1 MLLTPIS
8 HPAYRQAGVEGRGVA
23 VQSQTLAPERKGEG
37 AGRQVKEEMTQEK
50 LDILEEAKR
59 VLRVEAHSI
68 LDLVERIDESFSRA
82 VELLYQ
88 CKGRVV
94 LMGMGKS
101 GLVGRKIA
109 STFAST
115 GTPAF
120 FLHPAEGVNGDF
132 GMLAK
137 EDVVIA
143 ISKSGET
150 RELLE
155 VLPLIKRYGNRF
167 ITLTG
172 NFNSTLAKAGDVCLS
187 IHVKEEACPMGL
199 APTASTTATLAL
211 GDALAVALMGKK
223 GFKEEDF
230 ALLHPG
236 GTLGKRLLLKVEDL
250 MHIGEA
256 FPMVSEKALMKDA
269 IFEITS
275 KRLGATGVCN
285 GEGHLVGVITD
296 GDLRRA
302 LEKFSDLLHRK
313 ASEVMTRNPKWIE
326 KDALAAKAVQR
337 MEEYSITSLFIFNRT
352 GDKVPVGII
361 HLHDLLKA
369 GVV

>member
-1 MLLTPIS
+1 MDVI
-8 HPAYRQAGVEGRGVA
+8 
-23 VQSQTLAPERKGEG
+23 
-37 AGRQVKEEMTQEK
+37 
-50 LDILEEAKR
+50 EEAKR
-59 VLRVEAHSI
+59 VLRVEARSI
-68 LDLVERIDESFSRA
+68 LDLAERVDENFLKA
-82 VELLYQ
+82 VETLYY

-109 STFAST
+109 STLAST

-120 FLHPAEGVNGDF
+120 FIHPAEGLNGDF

-143 ISKSGET
+143 ISNSGET

-155 VLPLIKRYGNRF
+155 ILPFVKRYGNRL
-167 ITLTG
+167 ITFTG
-172 NFNSTLAKAGDVCLS
+172 NVKSSLAKAGDVCLD
-187 IHVKEEACPMGL
+187 IHVKEEACPLGL

-211 GDALAVALMGKK
+211 GDALAVTLMEKR
-223 GFKEEDF
+223 GFKEKDF

-236 GTLGKRLLLKVEDL
+236 GALGKKLLLKVESL
-250 MHIGEA
+250 MHVGEA
-256 FPMVSEKALMKDA
+256 FPRVSEKTLMKDV

-275 KRLGATGVCN
+275 KRLGVTGVCN
-285 GEGHLVGVITD
+285 EEGHLVGVITD

-302 LEKFSDLLHRK
+302 LEKFNNLLDRE
-313 ASEVMTRNPKWIE
+313 ASAVMTRDPKWIE

-337 MEEYSITSLFIFNRT
+337 MEEYSITSLFVFNNT
-352 GDKVPVGII
+352 GDKLPVGII

>member
-1 MLLTPIS
+1 M
-8 HPAYRQAGVEGRGVA
+8 
-23 VQSQTLAPERKGEG
+23 
-37 AGRQVKEEMTQEK
+37 M
-50 LDILEEAKR
+50 DINVIEEARR
-59 VLRVEAHSI
+59 VLRIEAESI
-68 LDLVERIDESFSRA
+68 LDLVERIDDQFSKA
-82 VELLYQ
+82 VDLLYH

-120 FLHPAEGVNGDF
+120 FIHPAEGMNGDF
-132 GMLAK
+132 GMLAR
-137 EDVVIA
+137 EDVVIG
-143 ISKSGET
+143 ISNSGET

-155 VLPLIKRYGNRF
+155 VLPLIKRYGNPL

-172 NFNSTLAKAGDVCLS
+172 NKQSTLARAGDVTLD
-187 IHVKEEACPMGL
+187 IQVKEEACPLGL
-199 APTASTTATLAL
+199 APTASTTATLAM
-211 GDALAVALMGKK
+211 GDALAIALMVKR
-223 GFKEEDF
+223 GFKKEDF

-236 GTLGKRLLLKVEDL
+236 GALGKRLLLRVEEL
-250 MHIGEA
+250 MHSGEA
-256 FPMVSEKALMKDA
+256 FPRVYEKTLMKDV

-275 KRLGATGVCN
+275 KRLGVTAVCN
-285 GEGHLVGVITD
+285 EGGELVGVITD

-302 LEKFSDLLHRK
+302 LERYPDLLQRS
-313 ASEVMTRNPKWIE
+313 ASEVMTRNPKWI
-326 KDALAAKAVQR
+326 KQDALAAKAVQM
-337 MEEYSITSLFIFNRT
+337 MEEYSITSLFVFSRT
-352 GDKVPVGII
+352 GDRIPVGII

>member
-1 MLLTPIS
+1 MD
-8 HPAYRQAGVEGRGVA
+8 EGQRTMNINV
-23 VQSQTLAPERKGEG
+23 V
-37 AGRQVKEEMTQEK
+37 
-50 LDILEEAKR
+50 EEAKR
-59 VLRVEAHSI
+59 VLRIEAQSI
-68 LDLVERIDESFSRA
+68 LDLIDRIDEQFSKA
-82 VELLYQ
+82 VEILYD

-120 FLHPAEGVNGDF
+120 FLHPAEGLNGDF

-137 EDVVIA
+137 EDVVIG
-143 ISKSGET
+143 ISNSGET

-155 VLPLIKRYGNRF
+155 VLPLLKRYGNRL
-167 ITLTG
+167 ITMTG
-172 NFNSTLAKAGDVCLS
+172 NRRSTLALAGD
-187 IHVKEEACPMGL
+187 IHLDIAVKEEACPLNL
-199 APTASTTATLAL
+199 APTASTTATLAI
-211 GDALAVALMGKK
+211 GDALAVALMVKR
-223 GFKEEDF
+223 GFRKEDF

-236 GTLGKRLLLKVEDL
+236 GALGKRLLLRVEEL
-250 MHIGEA
+250 MHTGEA
-256 FPMVSEKALMKDA
+256 FPRVFEKTLMKDA
-269 IFEITS
+269 IVEISS
-275 KRLGATGVCN
+275 KRLGVAAVCN
-285 GEGHLVGVITD
+285 EEGHLVGVITD

-302 LEKFSDLLHRK
+302 LEKYADLLRRT
-313 ASEVMTRNPKWIE
+313 ASEVMTRNPKSIE

-337 MEEYSITSLFIFNRT
+337 MEEYSITSLFVFNKT

>member
-1 MLLTPIS
+1 
-8 HPAYRQAGVEGRGVA
+8 
-23 VQSQTLAPERKGEG
+23 
-37 AGRQVKEEMTQEK
+37 
-50 LDILEEAKR
+50 LDIVEEAKR
-59 VLRVEAHSI
+59 VLRVEAQSL
-68 LDLVERIDESFSRA
+68 LDLAERIDENFSRA
-82 VELLYQ
+82 VELLYH
-88 CKGRVV
+88 CKGKVV

-115 GTPAF
+115 GTPSF
-120 FLHPAEGVNGDF
+120 FLHPAEGLNGDF

-137 EDVVIA
+137 EDLIIA
-143 ISKSGET
+143 ISYSGET

-155 VLPLIKRYGNRF
+155 VLPLIKRYGNRL

-172 NFNSTLAKAGDVCLS
+172 NENSTLSKAGDVNLD
-187 IHVKEEACPMGL
+187 IRVKEEACPLGL
-199 APTASTTATLAL
+199 APTSSTTATLAL

-223 GFKEEDF
+223 DFKKEDF
-230 ALLHPG
+230 AILHPG
-236 GTLGKRLLLKVEDL
+236 GVLGKRLLLKVEDL
-250 MHIGEA
+250 MHVGKA
-256 FPMVSEKALMKDA
+256 FPMVSEKTLMKDA

-275 KRLGATGVCN
+275 KRLGVTAVCN
-285 GEGHLVGVITD
+285 TEGHLMGVITD

-302 LEKFSDLLHRK
+302 LEKFSDLFNRE
-313 ASEVMTRNPKWIE
+313 AFEVMTKNPKWIE

-337 MEEYSITSLFIFNRT
+337 MEEYSITSLFVFKKA

>member
-1 MLLTPIS
+1 M
-8 HPAYRQAGVEGRGVA
+8 
-23 VQSQTLAPERKGEG
+23 
-37 AGRQVKEEMTQEK
+37 
-50 LDILEEAKR
+50 
-59 VLRVEAHSI
+59 LRVEAQSL
-68 LDLVERIDESFSRA
+68 LDLAERIDENFSQTI
-82 VELLYQ
+82 ELLYR
-88 CKGRVV
+88 CKGKVV

-137 EDVVIA
+137 EDVIIA
-143 ISKSGET
+143 ISNSGET

-155 VLPLIKRYGNRF
+155 VLPLIKRYGNRL

-172 NFNSTLAKAGDVCLS
+172 NINSTLAKAGDVHLD
-187 IHVKEEACPMGL
+187 IRVKEEACPLGL
-199 APTASTTATLAL
+199 APTASTTATLAM

-223 GFKEEDF
+223 DFKKEDF
-230 ALLHPG
+230 AILHPG

-250 MHIGEA
+250 MHVGKA
-256 FPMVSEKALMKDA
+256 FPMISEKTLMKDA

-275 KRLGATGVCN
+275 KRLGITGVCN
-285 GEGHLVGVITD
+285 AEGHLMGVITD

-302 LEKFSDLLHRK
+302 LEKFSDLFNRE

-337 MEEYSITSLFIFNRT
+337 MEEYSITSLFVFNQV

>member
-1 MLLTPIS
+1 MN
-8 HPAYRQAGVEGRGVA
+8 VMEEGR
-23 VQSQTLAPERKGEG
+23 
-37 AGRQVKEEMTQEK
+37 
-50 LDILEEAKR
+50 R
-59 VLRVEAHSI
+59 VLRVEAQSI
-68 LDLVERIDESFSRA
+68 LDLADQIDENFSRA
-82 VELLYQ
+82 VGILYD
-88 CKGRVV
+88 CKGKVV

-101 GLVGRKIA
+101 GLIGRKIA

-120 FLHPAEGVNGDF
+120 FLHPAEGANGDF
-132 GMLAK
+132 GMLTK

-143 ISKSGET
+143 ISNGGET
-150 RELLE
+150 PELLG
-155 VLPLIKRYGNRF
+155 VLPLIKRYGNRL

-172 NFNSTLAKAGDVCLS
+172 NMNSSLAKAGDVCLN
-187 IHVKEEACPMGL
+187 IHVKEEACPLGL

-211 GDALAVALMGKK
+211 GDALAVALMVKK
-223 GFKEEDF
+223 GFDEKDF

-250 MHIGEA
+250 MHVGKA
-256 FPMVSEKALMKDA
+256 FPMVAEETLMRDA

-275 KRLGATGVCN
+275 KRLGVTGVCN
-285 GEGHLVGVITD
+285 GDGHLVGVITD

-302 LEKFSDLLHRK
+302 LEKFNDLLQR
-313 ASEVMTRNPKWIE
+313 AAADVMTRNPKGIE

-337 MEEYSITSLFIFNRT
+337 MEEYSITSLFVFNQT

>member
-1 MLLTPIS
+1 M
-8 HPAYRQAGVEGRGVA
+8 
-23 VQSQTLAPERKGEG
+23 
-37 AGRQVKEEMTQEK
+37 
-50 LDILEEAKR
+50 DIVEEAKR
-59 VLRVEAHSI
+59 VLRVEAQSL
-68 LDLVERIDESFSRA
+68 LDLAGRIDENFSRA
-82 VELLYQ
+82 VELLYH
-88 CKGRVV
+88 CKGKVV

-115 GTPAF
+115 GTPSF
-120 FLHPAEGVNGDF
+120 FLHPAEGLNGDF

-137 EDVVIA
+137 EDLIIA
-143 ISKSGET
+143 ISNSGET

-155 VLPLIKRYGNRF
+155 VLPLIKRYGNRL

-172 NFNSTLAKAGDVCLS
+172 NMTSTLAKSGDINLD
-187 IHVKEEACPMGL
+187 IHVKEEADPLGL
-199 APTASTTATLAL
+199 APTSSTTATLAL
-211 GDALAVALMGKK
+211 GDALAVALMGKRD
-223 GFKEEDF
+223 FKKEDF
-230 ALLHPG
+230 AILHPG
-236 GTLGKRLLLKVEDL
+236 GVLGKKLLLKVEDL
-250 MHIGEA
+250 MHVGKA

-275 KRLGATGVCN
+275 KRLGVTAVCN
-285 GEGHLVGVITD
+285 TEGHLVGVITD

-302 LEKFSDLLHRK
+302 IEKFSDLFNRK

-337 MEEYSITSLFIFNRT
+337 MEEYSITSLFVFDKA

>member
-1 MLLTPIS
+1 MDVI
-8 HPAYRQAGVEGRGVA
+8 
-23 VQSQTLAPERKGEG
+23 K
-37 AGRQVKEEMTQEK
+37 
-50 LDILEEAKR
+50 EAKR
-59 VLRVEAHSI
+59 VLKVEAQSI
-68 LDLVERIDESFSRA
+68 LDLAERIDEDFSQA
-82 VELLYQ
+82 VELLYH

-120 FLHPAEGVNGDF
+120 FLHPAEGINGDF

-137 EDVVIA
+137 EDVVVA
-143 ISKSGET
+143 ISNSGET

-155 VLPLIKRYGNRF
+155 VLPLIKRYGNRL

-172 NFNSTLAKAGDVCLS
+172 NMNSNLAKAGDVGLN

-211 GDALAVALMGKK
+211 GDALAVTLMEKK
-223 GFKEEDF
+223 GFEEKDF

-250 MHIGEA
+250 MHAGEA
-256 FPMVSEKALMKDA
+256 FPKVSEKTLMKEA

-275 KRLGATGVCN
+275 KRLGVTGVVN
-285 GEGHLVGVITD
+285 KEGQLIGVITD

-302 LEKFSDLLHRK
+302 LEKFADLLNRE
-313 ASEVMTRNPKWIE
+313 AYEVMTRNPKWIE
-326 KDALAAKAVQR
+326 KGALAAKAVQR
-337 MEEYSITSLFIFNRT
+337 MEEYSITSLFVFNQF
-352 GDKVPVGII
+352 GDRAPIGII

>member
-1 MLLTPIS
+1 MN
-8 HPAYRQAGVEGRGVA
+8 
-23 VQSQTLAPERKGEG
+23 
-37 AGRQVKEEMTQEK
+37 
-50 LDILEEAKR
+50 ILEEAKR
-59 VLRVEAHSI
+59 VLNVEAQSI
-68 LDLVERIDESFSRA
+68 LDLVERIDENFSRT
-82 VELLYQ
+82 VDLLST
-88 CKGRVV
+88 CKGKVV

-101 GLVGRKIA
+101 GLVGRKIS

-115 GTPAF
+115 GTPSF
-120 FLHPAEGVNGDF
+120 FLHPAEGLNGDF

-137 EDVVIA
+137 EDVIIA
-143 ISKSGET
+143 ISNSGET

-155 VLPLIKRYGNRF
+155 VLPLIKRYGNRL

-172 NFNSTLAKAGDVCLS
+172 NLNSSLAKAGDVNLD
-187 IHVKEEACPMGL
+187 IRVKEEACPLGL

-223 GFKEEDF
+223 NFKKEDF
-230 ALLHPG
+230 AILHPG

-250 MHIGEA
+250 MQTGKA
-256 FPMVSEKALMKDA
+256 FPMVSGKTLMKEA
-269 IFEITS
+269 VFEITS
-275 KRLGATGVCN
+275 KRLGVTGVSN
-285 GEGHLVGVITD
+285 PEGHLVGVITD

-302 LEKFSDLLHRK
+302 LEKFSDLFNRE
-313 ASEVMTRNPKWIE
+313 ASEVMTKNPKWIE
-326 KDALAAKAVQR
+326 KEALAAKAVQR
-337 MEEYSITSLFIFNRT
+337 MEEYSITSLFVFNKA

>member
-1 MLLTPIS
+1 
-8 HPAYRQAGVEGRGVA
+8 
-23 VQSQTLAPERKGEG
+23 
-37 AGRQVKEEMTQEK
+37 
-50 LDILEEAKR
+50 
-59 VLRVEAHSI
+59 
-68 LDLVERIDESFSRA
+68 
-82 VELLYQ
+82 
-88 CKGRVV
+88 
-94 LMGMGKS
+94 MGMGKS

-115 GTPAF
+115 GTPSF
-120 FLHPAEGVNGDF
+120 FLHPAEGLNGDF

-137 EDVVIA
+137 EDLIIA
-143 ISKSGET
+143 ISNSGET

-155 VLPLIKRYGNRF
+155 VLPLIKRYGNRL

-172 NFNSTLAKAGDVCLS
+172 NMTSTLAKSGDINLD
-187 IHVKEEACPMGL
+187 IHVKEEADPLGL
-199 APTASTTATLAL
+199 APTSSTTATLAL
-211 GDALAVALMGKK
+211 GDALAVALMGKRD
-223 GFKEEDF
+223 FKKEDF
-230 ALLHPG
+230 AILHPG
-236 GTLGKRLLLKVEDL
+236 GVLGKKLLLKVEDL
-250 MHIGEA
+250 MHVGKA

-269 IFEITS
+269 VFEITS
-275 KRLGATGVCN
+275 KRLGVTAVCN
-285 GEGHLVGVITD
+285 TEGHLVGVITD

-302 LEKFSDLLHRK
+302 IEKFSDLFNRK

-337 MEEYSITSLFIFNRT
+337 MEEYSITSLFVFDKA

>member
-1 MLLTPIS
+1 
-8 HPAYRQAGVEGRGVA
+8 
-23 VQSQTLAPERKGEG
+23 
-37 AGRQVKEEMTQEK
+37 

-59 VLRVEAHSI
+59 VLRVEAQSI
-68 LDLVERIDESFSRA
+68 LDLAERMDENFSRA
-82 VELLYQ
+82 VELLYH
-88 CKGRVV
+88 CEGKVV

-115 GTPAF
+115 GTPSF
-120 FLHPAEGVNGDF
+120 FLHPAEGLNGDF
-132 GMLAK
+132 GMLTK

-143 ISKSGET
+143 ISNSGET

-155 VLPLIKRYGNRF
+155 VLPLIKRYGNRLVTF
-167 ITLTG
+167 TG
-172 NFNSTLAKAGDVCLS
+172 NLNSTLAKAGDVNLD
-187 IHVKEEACPMGL
+187 IRVKEEADPLGL
-199 APTASTTATLAL
+199 VPTASTTATLAL

-223 GFKEEDF
+223 DFKKEDF
-230 ALLHPG
+230 AILHPG

-250 MHIGEA
+250 MHMGKA
-256 FPMVSEKALMKDA
+256 FPMVSEKTLMKDA

-275 KRLGATGVCN
+275 KRLGVTGVCN
-285 GEGHLVGVITD
+285 TEGHLVGVITD

-302 LEKFSDLLHRK
+302 LEKFSDLLNRE
-313 ASEVMTRNPKWIE
+313 ASEVMTKNPKWIE
-326 KDALAAKAVQR
+326 KDTLAAKAVQR
-337 MEEYSITSLFIFNRT
+337 MEEYSITSLFVFKKA
-352 GDKVPVGII
+352 GDQVPVGII

>member
-1 MLLTPIS
+1 LGNI
-8 HPAYRQAGVEGRGVA
+8 
-23 VQSQTLAPERKGEG
+23 
-37 AGRQVKEEMTQEK
+37 
-50 LDILEEAKR
+50 EEARR
-59 VLRVEAHSI
+59 VLRVEAQSI
-68 LDLVERIDESFSRA
+68 LDLAERIDENFSRA
-82 VELLYQ
+82 VDLLYH
-88 CKGRVV
+88 CKGKVV

-120 FLHPAEGVNGDF
+120 FLHPAEGLNGDF

-137 EDVVIA
+137 EDVIIA
-143 ISKSGET
+143 ISYSGET

-155 VLPLIKRYGNRF
+155 VLPLIKRYGNRL

-172 NFNSTLAKAGDVCLS
+172 NSSSTLAKGGDVHLDVR
-187 IHVKEEACPMGL
+187 VKEEACPLGL

-211 GDALAVALMGKK
+211 GDALAVALMEKRDFKK
-223 GFKEEDF
+223 EDF
-230 ALLHPG
+230 AILHPG

-250 MHIGEA
+250 MHTGKA
-256 FPMVSEKALMKDA
+256 FPTVSEKTLMKDA
-269 IFEITS
+269 VFEITS
-275 KRLGATGVCN
+275 KRLGVTAVCN
-285 GEGHLVGVITD
+285 AEGHLVGVITD

-302 LEKFSDLLHRK
+302 LEKFSDLFNRE
-313 ASEVMTRNPKWIE
+313 ASEVMTKNPKWIE
-326 KDALAAKAVQR
+326 RDALAAKAVQR
-337 MEEYSITSLFIFNRT
+337 MEEYSITSLFVFVKG

>member
-1 MLLTPIS
+1 M
-8 HPAYRQAGVEGRGVA
+8 
-23 VQSQTLAPERKGEG
+23 
-37 AGRQVKEEMTQEK
+37 
-50 LDILEEAKR
+50 DIVEEAKR
-59 VLRVEAHSI
+59 VLRVEAQSL
-68 LDLVERIDESFSRA
+68 LDLAGRIDENLSRA
-82 VELLYQ
+82 VELLYH
-88 CKGRVV
+88 CKGKVV

-115 GTPAF
+115 GTPSF
-120 FLHPAEGVNGDF
+120 FLHPAEGLNGDF

-137 EDVVIA
+137 EDLIIA
-143 ISKSGET
+143 ISNSGET

-155 VLPLIKRYGNRF
+155 VLPLIKRYGNRL

-172 NFNSTLAKAGDVCLS
+172 NMTSTLAKSGDVNLD
-187 IHVKEEACPMGL
+187 IHVKEEADPLGL
-199 APTASTTATLAL
+199 APTSSTTTTLAL
-211 GDALAVALMGKK
+211 GDALAVALMGKRD
-223 GFKEEDF
+223 FKKEDF
-230 ALLHPG
+230 AILHPG
-236 GTLGKRLLLKVEDL
+236 GVLGKKLLLKVEDL
-250 MHIGEA
+250 MHVGKA

-269 IFEITS
+269 VFEITS
-275 KRLGATGVCN
+275 KRLGVTAVCN
-285 GEGHLVGVITD
+285 TEGHLVGVITD

-302 LEKFSDLLHRK
+302 LEKFSDLFNRK

-337 MEEYSITSLFIFNRT
+337 MEEYSITSLFVFDKA

>member
-1 MLLTPIS
+1 
-8 HPAYRQAGVEGRGVA
+8 VKEGRRHKRLNVI
-23 VQSQTLAPERKGEG
+23 
-37 AGRQVKEEMTQEK
+37 
-50 LDILEEAKR
+50 DEAKR

-68 LDLVERIDESFSRA
+68 LDLAERVDENFSRA
-82 VELLYQ
+82 VEFLYH

-143 ISKSGET
+143 ISNSGET

-155 VLPLIKRYGNRF
+155 VLPLIKRYGNRL

-172 NFNSTLAKAGDVCLS
+172 NLNSTLAKAGDICLN
-187 IHVKEEACPMGL
+187 IHVKEEACPLGL
-199 APTASTTATLAL
+199 TPTASTTATLAL
-211 GDALAVALMGKK
+211 GDALAVTLMEKR
-223 GFKEEDF
+223 GFKEKDF

-250 MHIGEA
+250 MHVGEA
-256 FPMVSEKALMKDA
+256 FPMVSGKALMKDT

-275 KRLGATGVCN
+275 KRLGVTGVCN
-285 GEGHLVGVITD
+285 REGHLVGVITD

-302 LEKFSDLLHRK
+302 IEKFSDLLQRE

-337 MEEYSITSLFIFNRT
+337 MEEYSITSLFVFNST

>member
-1 MLLTPIS
+1 MNSI
-8 HPAYRQAGVEGRGVA
+8 
-23 VQSQTLAPERKGEG
+23 
-37 AGRQVKEEMTQEK
+37 
-50 LDILEEAKR
+50 EEAKR
-59 VLRVEAHSI
+59 VLKVEAQSI
-68 LDLVERIDESFSRA
+68 LDLAERIDENFLRA
-82 VELLYQ
+82 VDFLYH
-88 CKGRVV
+88 CRGRVV

-120 FLHPAEGVNGDF
+120 FLHPAEGLNGDF

-143 ISKSGET
+143 ISNSGES

-155 VLPLIKRYGNRF
+155 VLPLIKRYGNRL

-172 NFNSTLAKAGDVCLS
+172 NLKSTLAKAGDVCLD
-187 IHVKEEACPMGL
+187 IHVKEEACPLGL
-199 APTASTTATLAL
+199 APTASTTTTLAL
-211 GDALAVALMGKK
+211 GDALAITLMEKK
-223 GFKEEDF
+223 GFKKEDF

-236 GTLGKRLLLKVEDL
+236 GALGKRLLLKVEDL
-250 MHIGEA
+250 MHVGDA
-256 FPMVSEKALMKDA
+256 FPKVSEKALMKEA

-275 KRLGATGVCN
+275 KRLGVTGVCN
-285 GEGHLVGVITD
+285 QEGHLVGVITD

-302 LEKFSDLLHRK
+302 LEKFSDLFHREV
-313 ASEVMTRNPKWIE
+313 SEVMTRNPKGIE

-337 MEEYSITSLFIFNRT
+337 MEEYSITSLFVFNHS
-352 GDKVPVGII
+352 GDNVPVGII